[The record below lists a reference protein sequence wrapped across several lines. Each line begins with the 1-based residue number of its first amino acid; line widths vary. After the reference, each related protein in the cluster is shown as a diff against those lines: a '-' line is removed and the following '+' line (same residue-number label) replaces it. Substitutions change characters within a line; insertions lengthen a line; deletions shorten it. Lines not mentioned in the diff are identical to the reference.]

1 MMRPTFTSSLLV
13 GLLGMSAAGCAATLE
28 QPFSTMEKAS
38 VTVFRLQNYEDPAT
52 LTPATATNA
61 AGQTQLIP
69 GLPAE
74 TNALLQQGA
83 AALQQ
88 LLPGVQLPQVPGATA
103 AAPVQQVP
111 RFQGFRILSSS
122 QVMDSEL
129 RANLGK
135 LFGNASN
142 YEAPKTNCMYP
153 DLGFAFGPAGAATY
167 DFVVS
172 TQCHQVQSKNF
183 QWPAKLQTG
192 MTVSMEKD
200 LAEIIRKI

>member
-1 MMRPTFTSSLLV
+1 MAAV
-13 GLLGMSAAGCAATLE
+13 GCGATVE
-28 QPFSTMEKAS
+28 APFNTMATAS

-52 LTPATATNA
+52 LTPATSTTA

-69 GLPAE
+69 GLTLPAE
-74 TNALLQQGA
+74 TNQLLQQGA
-83 AALQQ
+83 QALQQ
-88 LLPGVQLPQVPGATA
+88 LLPGVQLPQGQA
-103 AAPVQQVP
+103 AAVAPVQQVP
-111 RFQGFRILSSS
+111 RFEGFRILSTT

-129 RANLGK
+129 RTKLGE
-135 LFGNASN
+135 LFGDASN

-153 DLGFAFGPAGAATY
+153 DLGFAFGPPGSATY

-192 MTVSMEKD
+192 MTVSMEKN
-200 LAEIIRKI
+200 LAELIRKI